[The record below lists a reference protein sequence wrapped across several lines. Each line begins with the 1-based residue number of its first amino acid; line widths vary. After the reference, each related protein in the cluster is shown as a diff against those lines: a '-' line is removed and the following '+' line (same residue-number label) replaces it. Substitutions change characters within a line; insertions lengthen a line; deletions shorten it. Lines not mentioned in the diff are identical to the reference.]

1 MTKCELTW
9 LRGWGCV
16 GLILSAVGQA
26 ELSWRES
33 SPIFS
38 SPPQASLVL
47 LKPDAWQPESHLP
60 SLQSKNYKAVC
71 LELKPEPIKVRS
83 FFDAIP
89 AARPETPGEVTWSQ
103 GSFADLGGQD
113 LSQVLADTRERERE
127 HSAVIEQSRCINK

>member
-47 LKPDAWQPESHLP
+47 LKPDAWQPESHRP

-103 GSFADLGGQD
+103 GSFADPGGQD
-113 LSQVLADTRERERE
+113 LSQVLADTRERERALCCDRTKQM
-127 HSAVIEQSRCINK
+127 HK